1 MSSRPFLSRGRAALT
16 ATLIAALT
24 ALSVASAR
32 ATITPDAQKVIDKYL
47 EASGGRTAW
56 ERSRTLHASGSIR
69 AFGLTGKLDTW
80 RAAPDKRYSE
90 IQIGPLDLKDW
101 VNGGKAWRIDPSGKL
116 LALDGKDLEQAMA
129 STWFD
134 NERWLEPDQGGG
146 TITGLG
152 EVKDSLGTR
161 AVLEVTPP
169 NGGKPRRFEFD
180 RKTGLIVRDTF
191 KMDQASGSSTYSD
204 WRRVDGWLTAFRTVQ
219 EVQGAPANTAIA
231 QMDTVVTGVAIPAGR
246 FDPPANA
253 MGAAITW
260 LKSPGVAHL
269 PFEYRARHVW
279 LKASVNGGPLE
290 DFIYDTGASVT
301 VIDSAYAAKIGLKS
315 AGQMQAQGAGSA
327 GGASFATLDRLRI
340 QGADGDGV
348 ELANSKVAV
357 LSVNPAL
364 APFFWKDCAGIIGFD
379 AIVQFVNE
387 VDFDGRT
394 LTLYDPKTFTYAG
407 KGTELPMTL
416 AGTVP
421 VVNVKV
427 DGQYEGAARLDIG
440 SGSTLD
446 LHTPFVKKY
455 DLIGKHPKA
464 LTVMGGGFGGTFES
478 RFARMKS
485 LEIGPYKVDEPLI
498 GLSTIDVGALASED
512 YAGNLGNRLLERF
525 KVTLDYDRRKIWLEP
540 GARYGDREGFS
551 RFGAQIVKRDDRM
564 VVGQLLAKSPAAE
577 AGLHEGDEVVSID
590 GATAPSLDPD
600 RLEERFEKGKAGEK
614 VALVVRR
621 DGKEKKLTVKL
632 KDLL

>member
-1 MSSRPFLSRGRAALT
+1 MTLRPFLSRGRAALA
-16 ATLIAALT
+16 ATTLAALT
-24 ALSVASAR
+24 ALSALPAR
-32 ATITPDAQKVIDKYL
+32 ATITPDAQKVLDRYL
-47 EASGGRTAW
+47 EASGGRAAW
-56 ERSRTLHASGSIR
+56 ERSRTMHASGSIT
-69 AFGLTGKLDTW
+69 AFGLKGKLDTW

-101 VNGGKAWRIDPSGKL
+101 VNGGQAWRVDPSGKL
-116 LALDGKDLEQAMA
+116 LKLDGKDLEQALA

-134 NERWLEPDQGGG
+134 NERWLEADQGGG
-146 TITGLG
+146 TITALPD
-152 EVKDSLGTR
+152 VKDSLGVR
-161 AVLEVTPP
+161 AVLEITPP
-169 NGGKPRRFEFD
+169 GGDRSRRFEFD
-180 RKTGLIVRDTF
+180 RKTGLLVRDTF
-191 KMDQASGSSTYSD
+191 RMDQAAGSSTYSD
-204 WRRVDGWLTAFRTVQ
+204 WRKVDGWLTAFRTVQ
-219 EVQGAPANTAIA
+219 EVQGAAANTAVA
-231 QMDTVVTGVAIPAGR
+231 QMDSAVSGAPIPAGR

-253 MGAAITW
+253 TGAAVTW
-260 LKSPGVAHL
+260 LKTPGVAHV
-269 PFEYRARHVW
+269 PFDYRARHVW

-315 AGQMQAQGAGSA
+315 TGQMQAQGAGSA
-327 GGASFATLDRLRI
+327 GGASFASLDKLRI

-357 LSVNPAL
+357 LSVNPVL

-387 VDFDGRT
+387 VDFDGKE
-394 LTLYDPKTFTYAG
+394 LTLFDPKTFAYSG
-407 KGTELPMTL
+407 KGAELDMTL

-421 VVNVKV
+421 VVKVKV
-427 DGQYEGAARLDIG
+427 DGEYEGAARLDIG

-446 LHTPFVKKY
+446 LHTPFVKQH
-455 DLIGKHPKA
+455 DLIAKHPKA

-540 GARYGDREGFS
+540 GAKYGEREGFS
-551 RFGAQIVKRDDRM
+551 RFGAQLTKHGDTM
-564 VVGQLLAKSPAAE
+564 VIGQMLAKSPAAE
-577 AGLHEGDEVVSID
+577 AGLREGDEVLSVD
-590 GATAPSLDPD
+590 GRAVGSLDPD
-600 RLEERFEKGKAGEK
+600 RLEDRFETGKVGEK
-614 VALVVRR
+614 VAVVVRR
-621 DGKEKKLTVKL
+621 DGKEKKVTVKL
-632 KDLL
+632 RDLL

>member
-1 MSSRPFLSRGRAALT
+1 MTFRPFLSQGRAALR
-16 ATLIAALT
+16 ATLVAALT
-24 ALSVASAR
+24 VLSTAPAR
-32 ATITPDAQKVIDKYL
+32 ATITPDARKVLDRYV
-47 EASGGRTAW
+47 EASGGRAAW
-56 ERSRTLHASGSIR
+56 EHSRTLHASGSIS
-69 AFGLTGKLDTW
+69 AFGLKGRLDTW
-80 RAAPDKRYSE
+80 RAAPDRRYSE

-101 VNGGKAWRIDPSGKL
+101 VNGKDAWRVDPSGKL
-116 LALDGKDLEQAMA
+116 LKLDGKDLEQAMA

-146 TITGLG
+146 TITALAD
-152 EVKDSLGTR
+152 VKDSLGTR
-161 AVLEVTPP
+161 AVLEVSPP
-169 NGGKPRRFEFD
+169 NGGKSRRFEFD
-180 RKTGLIVRDTF
+180 RKSGLLVRDTF
-191 KMDQASGSSTYSD
+191 KMDQASGSSSYSD
-204 WRRVDGWLTAFRTVQ
+204 WRKVDGWLTAFRTVQ
-219 EVQGAPANTAIA
+219 EVQGAAANTAIA
-231 QMDTVVTGVAIPAGR
+231 QMDSVASGIAIPAGQ

-253 MGAAITW
+253 TGAAITW
-260 LKSPGVAHL
+260 LKTPGVARL

-315 AGQMQAQGAGSA
+315 TGQMQAQGAGSA
-327 GGASFATLDRLRI
+327 GGASFASLDKLRI

-357 LSVNPAL
+357 LSVNPVL

-387 VDFDGRT
+387 VDFDGRE
-394 LTLYDPKTFTYAG
+394 LTLYDPKAFAYSG
-407 KGTELPMTL
+407 KGAELPMTL

-446 LHTPFVKKY
+446 LHTPFVKEH

-485 LEIGPYKVDEPLI
+485 LEIGPYKVDEPLV

-540 GARYGDREGFS
+540 GTKYGEREGFS
-551 RFGAQIVKRDDRM
+551 RFGAQLAKHGDTM

-577 AGLHEGDEVVSID
+577 AGLREGDEVVSID
-590 GATAPSLDPD
+590 GRAVGSLDPD
-600 RLEERFEKGKAGEK
+600 RLEERFEQGKVGEK
-614 VALVVRR
+614 VAIVVRR
-621 DGKEKKLTVKL
+621 EGKQKKVTVKL
-632 KDLL
+632 RELI